1 MSDIVLISGSPTLR
15 SRSGALL
22 EYAAE
27 RLIAEGLRATT
38 LSIRDYPA
46 EDLILGRYDSPAF
59 NETKRLV
66 GEARGIIVGTPVY
79 KASFTGS
86 LKALLDILPVQ
97 AFRNKTLLPIASGGA
112 AAHLLV
118 LDYAIKPV
126 LSALGASDILQGVYV
141 TDAQVQFAEDG
152 QSLIDDEILTRLTRE
167 LDSLI
172 SKVTLPAPF

>member
-1 MSDIVLISGSPTLR
+1 MSDIILISGSPTLR

-22 EYAAE
+22 EYAAA
-27 RLIAEGLRATT
+27 RLVDEGLKATT
-38 LSIRDYPA
+38 LSIRDYPP

-66 GEARGIIVGTPVY
+66 AEARGIVVGTPVY

-97 AFRNKTLLPIASGGA
+97 AFRNKTLLPIASGGS

-118 LDYAIKPV
+118 LDYALKPV

-141 TDAQVQFAEDG
+141 TDPEVQFAENG
-152 QSLIDDEILTRLTRE
+152 EPLIDEEIRTRLGRE
-167 LDSLI
+167 LESLI
-172 SKVTLPAPF
+172 SKVTLPAPV